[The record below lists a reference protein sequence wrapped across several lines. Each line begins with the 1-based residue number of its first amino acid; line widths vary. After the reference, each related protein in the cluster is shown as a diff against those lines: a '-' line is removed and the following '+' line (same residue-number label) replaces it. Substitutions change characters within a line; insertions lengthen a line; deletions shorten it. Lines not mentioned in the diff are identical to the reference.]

1 MPKTM
6 KKNCLSLILGCLWI
20 QTGNLF
26 ADESLL
32 KQSAQLFQ
40 EVVAPAFE
48 KSCLNCHNDSKAR
61 GGLSLATKAG
71 LLKGSENGAVIE
83 PGKAEESRIYEV
95 LLGDKPEMPQK
106 AQPLDSK
113 TVKAVGEWIRTGA
126 VWPDSTKLTDKSEGG
141 QSVPLWSLQPIQ
153 NPKIPES
160 PQSQKSWSRNAID
173 RFIAK
178 DHVSHGFKPAPE
190 ADRRTLVRRLYFDLT
205 GLPPSPEDVER
216 FQHDTHPKAYERLVD
231 RLLSSPSYGER
242 WARHWLDI
250 VHYGET
256 HGYDKDKPRPNAWPY
271 RDYVISAFN
280 QDKPYSKFIQEQIA
294 GDVLF
299 PDSPD
304 AVKALGLL
312 SAGPWDFIGHAE
324 VPESKTDGK
333 IARHLDRD
341 DMVGTTVGSLMSL
354 TIQCAQCH
362 DHKFDPLLQ
371 SDYYRLQAVF
381 AAVDRADKPYFQSP
395 QNQLKYNRLQHQK
408 LTLLRRLPIL
418 EQEIRV
424 AAGPKLDQIEARIA
438 SAKLAVG
445 QKDHPQYGYHSQIA
459 TDQKVEKWVQLDLEK
474 PSSVK
479 KIVLSPA
486 SDNFNN
492 IGPGFGFPLRYRVEI
507 ASGQGLDD
515 IKVIVADFTAKD
527 LINPGIKPQ
536 TIEISTGNVVK
547 SIRITAT
554 KLAPRQNDYIFALAE
569 MSVFD
574 DKGQNIALK
583 GKLTALDSIEAP
595 VRWQIKNLTDGIA
608 PAVLSDYESNAREL
622 TDLERIKTDLIQKT
636 VSSKVIDERN
646 YVASELQSIE
656 LQLKSLPKAELV
668 YAGTVHQGGGA
679 FSGTGASG
687 GVPRP
692 IFKLPRGDVKNPL
705 EKVEPGAIK
714 VLKFAPS
721 EFQLE
726 DSADESQR
734 RVTLAEW
741 MTHRDN
747 PLFWRS
753 IVNRVWQYHFG
764 QGIVDPPGDFGHMGG
779 TPSHPELLDYL
790 ATTFRD
796 SGGSFK
802 ALHRQIVTSATYR
815 QQSTGPAEFSQRDS
829 NNIHLWRQNRR
840 KLEAEAVRDSLLA
853 VSGQLDHKMGGPS
866 FQDFVVQHPE
876 HSPHYE
882 YYLANPDD
890 PSTHRR
896 SVYRFIV
903 RSQPQPFL
911 TAMDCADPSIRVD
924 KRNESVS
931 AAAALA
937 QWNHG
942 LVLAVSGH
950 LGVRMQSI
958 SGDTA
963 SKVRWGFQQCLSRPP
978 SSDEVQLLT
987 AYAQKHGFDKLAR
1000 LLLNLNEFSFVD

>member
-6 KKNCLSLILGCLWI
+6 KKKCLSLILGCLWI
-20 QTGNLF
+20 HTGNLS
-26 ADESLL
+26 ADDSTL

-71 LLKGSENGAVIE
+71 LLRGSENGSVIE
-83 PGKAEESRIYEV
+83 PGKPEESRIYEV
-95 LLGDKPEMPQK
+95 LLGNKPEMPQK

-113 TVKAVGEWIRTGA
+113 IIKSMSEWIRTGA
-126 VWPDSTKLTDKSEGG
+126 VWPDSANLTDKSGALE
-141 QSVPLWSLQPIQ
+141 SKPLWSLQPIQ
-153 NPKIPES
+153 NPKIPEL
-160 PQSQKSWSRNAID
+160 PQSHQSWSRNAID

-178 DHVSHGFKPAPE
+178 DHDSHGFKPASE

-205 GLPPSPEDVER
+205 GLPPTPEDVER
-216 FQHDTHPKAYERLVD
+216 FRRDTHPMAYERLVD
-231 RLLSSPSYGER
+231 RLLASPAYGER

-271 RDYVISAFN
+271 RDYVISALN
-280 QDKPYSKFIQEQIA
+280 QDKPYPKFIQEQIA

-312 SAGPWDFIGHAE
+312 AAGPWDFIGHAE

-371 SDYYRLQAVF
+371 ADYYRLQAVF
-381 AAVDRADKPYFQSP
+381 AAVDRADKPYFNSP
-395 QNQLKYNRLQHQK
+395 QHQLKYNRLQHQK
-408 LTLLRRLPIL
+408 LALQRRLPIL
-418 EQEIRV
+418 EQQIRL
-424 AAGPKLDQIEARIA
+424 AGGPKLAQIESKIA
-438 SAKLAVG
+438 SAKQVVG

-459 TDQKVEKWVQLDLEK
+459 SDQKSDKWVQLDFDN
-474 PSSVK
+474 PVK
-479 KIVLSPA
+479 VQKIVLSPA

-492 IGPGFGFPLRYRVEI
+492 IGAGFGFPLRYRVEI
-507 ASGQGLDD
+507 SSGKELNDT
-515 IKVIVADFTAKD
+515 KTKVADFSAQD

-536 TIEISTGNVVK
+536 TINLPSGTSAR
-547 SIRITAT
+547 SIRVTAT
-554 KLAPRQNDYIFALAE
+554 KLAPRQNDYIFAMAE
-569 MSVFD
+569 ITVLD
-574 DKGQNIALK
+574 DKGQNISQKA
-583 GKLTALDSIEAP
+583 KLTALDSIEAP
-595 VRWQIKNLTDGIA
+595 ARWQIKNLTDGIA
-608 PAVLSDYESNAREL
+608 PALLSDYDTNAREL
-622 TDLERIKTDLIQKT
+622 TELERSKTEWIQQS
-636 VSSKVIDERN
+636 VSIKVINERN
-646 YVASELQSIE
+646 DVASELQSIE
-656 LQLKSLPKAELV
+656 LQLKSLPKPELV

-692 IFKLPRGDVKNPL
+692 IFKLPRGDVKKPL

-714 VLKFAPS
+714 VLEFAPS
-721 EFQLE
+721 EFHLV
-726 DSADESQR
+726 DSADESER
-734 RVTLAEW
+734 RATLAEW

-764 QGIVDPPGDFGHMGG
+764 RGIVDPPGDFGHMGG

-790 ATTFRD
+790 ASTFRD

-815 QQSTGPAEFSQRDS
+815 QQSTGPAEFAQRDS

-882 YYLANPDD
+882 YYLANPND

-896 SVYRFIV
+896 SIYRFIV

-950 LGVRMQSI
+950 LGVRMRSI